1 MISTKII
8 SQKDL
13 SSAAMAYFKYRMALW
28 GHVHREIRRDVGGIV
43 FESVGTIILRDAYVF

>member
-43 FESVGTIILRDAYVF
+43 FESVGTIILRDSYAF